1 VRLLQRAI
9 VGRTSALV
17 SVLVLGFG
25 GFLIVGLGQATN
37 AASVD
42 DSLPSGYDSTRA
54 AQLREQLPD
63 EDSSI
68 AVVLFTGLDQ
78 GQVSEL
84 DALVKDLGVDR
95 VTVPSQGAAVIPS
108 EDGKAA
114 LSILSVEATGA
125 TAVADGV
132 KELRAQLDDQAPDG
146 VEAQVTGPAAIQAD
160 LAAVFDGADFRLLAA
175 TASVVAI
182 LLVITYRSPIL
193 WVVPLLV
200 VGIADQA
207 ATVLATQTLARL
219 DVPWDE
225 STTGILSV
233 LVFGAGTDYALL
245 LISRYRDELRSHEDR
260 REAMAIALRRTSHAV
275 LASATTVVLGV
286 LSLSLSLIPTTRGLG
301 IACAVGIVVAAF
313 FALVALPATLVLL
326 GRWVFWPMV
335 PKVGSESLAEGRSRW
350 RRVGDAVSRRTT
362 LFVAGTVVLLAV
374 LSVGLVDL
382 KLGLPTADQFLQ
394 KPEAIA
400 AGQELAK
407 YFPAGSSDP
416 ASVLTRTPDVATSA
430 LEDLEG
436 VDSVMAAGS
445 GNGWTE
451 LNVVLEDIPDSDA
464 ARDTVERMRTAL
476 ADVDGE
482 SFVGGTAAEAL
493 DEGDGATRDRWVVF
507 PVILLLVLGALL
519 LLLRSVVAP
528 ILLVLTV
535 LGTYVASL
543 GVSWWLFKG
552 VFDFSGVSVG
562 MPLLAF
568 LFLVALGVDYNIFL
582 VTRAWE
588 ETTGHGSRDGMLR
601 ALAATGGVITSAG
614 ILLAAVFAVL
624 GVLPLVVL
632 AQLGVVICIGV
643 LLDTLVVRTVLVPAL
658 ALLLGDRFWWPR
670 KVPAA
675 GPGRG
680 RGRVVRDASTLQEA
694 E

>member
-1 VRLLQRAI
+1 MAALQRLI
-9 VGRTSALV
+9 VGRASAAVSALM
-17 SVLVLGFG
+17 LGLG
-25 GFLIVGLGQATN
+25 VFLIIGLGQATHD
-37 AASVD
+37 AAVD
-42 DSLPSGYDSTRA
+42 DQLPTGYDSTRA
-54 AQLREQLPD
+54 AQLQEQLPA

-68 AVVLFTGLDQ
+68 AVVLFTGDLDR
-78 GQVSEL
+78 SRIAEL
-84 DALVKDLGVDR
+84 GTLVKDLR
-95 VTVPSQGAAVIPS
+95 VERVSAPQTGSAVVPS

-114 LSILSVEATGA
+114 ISVLAVEATGA
-125 TAVADGV
+125 TDTADAV
-132 KELRAQLDDQAPDG
+132 KQLRTQLDDAVPDG
-146 VEAQVTGPAAIQAD
+146 VRAEVTGPAAIQAD

-193 WVVPLLV
+193 WVIPLLV
-200 VGIADQA
+200 VGVADQA
-207 ATVLATQTLARL
+207 ASVLATQTLTGL
-219 DVPWDE
+219 SVPWDE

-245 LISRYRDELRSHEDR
+245 LISRYRDELRNHEDR
-260 REAMAIALRRTSHAV
+260 REAMALALRRTSHAV

-286 LSLSLSLIPTTRGLG
+286 LSLVLSLVPTTRGLG
-301 IACAVGIVVAAF
+301 IACAVGIIVAAA
-313 FALVALPATLVLL
+313 FALIALPATLVVF
-326 GRWVFWPMV
+326 GRWVFWPKV
-335 PKVGSESLAEGRSRW
+335 PRVGSESLTEGRSLW

-362 LFVAGTVVLLAV
+362 VFVAGTLLLLAV
-374 LSVGLVDL
+374 LSVGLVDTR
-382 KLGLPTADQFLQ
+382 LGLPTADQFLQ
-394 KPEAIA
+394 KPEAIS

-416 ASVLTRTPDVATSA
+416 ASVMTRTPDQAKAA
-430 LEDLEG
+430 LEDLDG
-436 VDSVMAAGS
+436 IDSVRAAGS
-445 GNGWTE
+445 GGGWTE
-451 LNVVLEDIPDSDA
+451 LSVVLEDSPDSEE
-464 ARDTVERMRTAL
+464 ARATVERMRDAL
-476 ADVDGE
+476 DDVPGD
-482 SFVGGTAAEAL
+482 SYVGGTAAKAV
-493 DEGDGATRDRWVVF
+493 DEGAAATRDRWVVF

-543 GVSWWLFKG
+543 GVSWWLFTG
-552 VFDFSGVSVG
+552 VFDFSGVDVG

-582 VTRAWE
+582 VTRSWE
-588 ETTGHGSRDGMLR
+588 ETATHGSRAGMLR

-658 ALLLGDRFWWPR
+658 ALMLGDRFWWPR
-670 KVPAA
+670 TVPAGSSRAPDAQPEPA
-675 GPGRG
+675 GAGIS
-680 RGRVVRDASTLQEA
+680 D
-694 E
+694 